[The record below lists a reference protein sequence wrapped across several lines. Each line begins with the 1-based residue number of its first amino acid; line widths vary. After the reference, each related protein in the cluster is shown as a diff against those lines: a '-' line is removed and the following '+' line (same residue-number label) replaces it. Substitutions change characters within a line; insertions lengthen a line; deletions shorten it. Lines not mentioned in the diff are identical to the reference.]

1 MLDSLLMYFFKQQ
14 QHNIKTDIDSIETI
28 SKLLQEVNSVKD
40 KNKML
45 DTKFVAMKH
54 ENECLWRELAVIR
67 QKHMKQQRI
76 LNQV

>member
-1 MLDSLLMYFFKQQ
+1 MYYYFNQQ
-14 QHNIKTDIDSIETI
+14 QNIKTDIDSIDTI
-28 SKLLQEVNSVKD
+28 STLIKEVNAVKD
-40 KNKML
+40 KNKIL
-45 DTKFVAMKH
+45 DSKFLAMKH